1 MALTT
6 PAHEELTARG
16 PRFAIPHGIVVP
28 AGGGRVTFRWSISR
42 PAQSSRSIAAIVCLA
57 ALCHA
62 PAARAQLPITWL
74 SGVTLPNGGEIVSTA
89 GGRLLVT
96 NSGTVGGVVH
106 QALSYTLSASG
117 SLTPAATADLS
128 TVFTTGTA
136 IASISSV
143 LADGRGFGVAAV
155 IPVASGSTNFGRVA
169 FFNTATGSILKT
181 LDVGYHPDSVS
192 ITPDGTKIL
201 VANEGEVVSTEASFA
216 RPGSVSVIDISGVT
230 SGNYTTTL
238 AGLSAANVATYDFS
252 AGNLAAG
259 VTLTGLRNN
268 RSQSPGQFATT
279 ATDIEPE
286 YIAATNAKAYVT
298 LQENNAVAVLDFTTG
313 KYEAIHGLGSITKL
327 IDASDREVSSS
338 QGAIGIN
345 DSIRGLPMPDT
356 MVRFSV
362 GGTGYLITANEGD
375 AHPNDNDTMRVSQE
389 GTSGRPAIDATVKT
403 TLNALYGGNFKADA
417 ALGRLNILRD
427 QGDTDADG
435 DIDVPTALGTRSFSI
450 WNAETGA
457 LAFDSGSLIEQWVA
471 ANEPT
476 MFNVNKTTTSFDGR
490 SDDKGPE
497 PEAVAFA
504 TMFGRDYVFVGA
516 ERQNG
521 IFQFDITNFLT
532 DPDSVSIVGYFNAF
546 TSTGFTGGPYV
557 SSESMQFLDAADLGN
572 PTGQHLLIVGFEGE
586 GASIA
591 GSVGVFAVVP
601 EPGTWAM
608 LAGAGL
614 FAALR
619 LGRRRTAAARKS

>member
-1 MALTT
+1 MRMPAT
-6 PAHEELTARG
+6 PA
-16 PRFAIPHGIVVP
+16 
-28 AGGGRVTFRWSISR
+28 
-42 PAQSSRSIAAIVCLA
+42 RSIVSQSIASLVCLVV
-57 ALCHA
+57 LCSA
-62 PAARAQLPITWL
+62 PTVRAQLPITWL
-74 SGVTLPNGGEIVSTA
+74 SGVTLPNGGEVVSTA

-96 NSGTVGGVVH
+96 NSGTIGGTFH
-106 QALSYTLSASG
+106 EALSYTLTASG
-117 SLTPAATADLS
+117 SLTPAATTDLS
-128 TVFTTGTA
+128 TVFATGSA
-136 IASISSV
+136 AASVSSV

-155 IPVASGSTNFGRVA
+155 IPVASGSTDVGRVA
-169 FFNTATGSILKT
+169 FFDTATGSILKT

-192 ITPDGTKIL
+192 ITPDGSRIL
-201 VANEGEVVSTEASFA
+201 VANEGEVAGNTAEGLFA

-230 SGNYTTTL
+230 GGNFTTSL
-238 AGLSAANVATYDFS
+238 AALTGANVTTYDFS
-252 AGNLAAG
+252 AGNLAGG
-259 VTLTGLRNN
+259 VSLTGLRNN
-268 RSQSPGQFATT
+268 RSASPGQFVTT

-298 LQENNAVAVLDFTTG
+298 LQENNAIAVLDFTTG

-338 QGAIGIN
+338 QGAIGVN
-345 DSIRGLPMPDT
+345 DSVRGLPMPDT
-356 MVRFSV
+356 MVRFSR
-362 GGTGYLITANEGD
+362 GGATYLITANEGD
-375 AHPNDNDTMRVSQE
+375 AHPNDIDTMRVSQE
-389 GTSGRPAIDATVKT
+389 GSSGRPTIDATVKT
-403 TLNALYGGNFKADA
+403 TLNGLYGGNFKADA

-471 ANEPT
+471 ANDST
-476 MFNVNKTTTSFDGR
+476 VFNVNKTTTSFDGR

-521 IFQFDITNFLT
+521 IFQFDITNFLA
-532 DPDSVSIVGYFNAF
+532 DPNSVAIVGYFNAF
-546 TSTGFTGGPYV
+546 TNTGFSGGPYV
-557 SSESMQFLDAADLGN
+557 SSESMQFLDAADPGN
-572 PTGQHLLIVGFEGE
+572 PTGRHLLIVGFEGE

-601 EPGTWAM
+601 EPGTWPM

-614 FAALR
+614 LAVQQLR
-619 LGRRRTAAARKS
+619 RRRTAAAQSA